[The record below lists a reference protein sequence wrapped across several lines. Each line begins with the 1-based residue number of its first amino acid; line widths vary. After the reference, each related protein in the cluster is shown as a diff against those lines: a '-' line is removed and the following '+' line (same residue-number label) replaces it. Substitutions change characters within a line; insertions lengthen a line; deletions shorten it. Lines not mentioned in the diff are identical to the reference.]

1 MIVVSDTSPIT
12 NLAAVNQLTLLHQL
26 YGTIIIPQAVYE
38 EMASLGYAV
47 PGTIEIMTL
56 SWIETRP
63 VTQQNQVNQLL
74 NKLDRGESEGIILAL
89 ELGADILI
97 LDGRKGRK
105 VAQSLGLNIT
115 GILGVL
121 LEAKQKELIMN
132 IKPIVD
138 QLILK
143 AEFRISETLYR
154 KVLTIAGE

>member
-47 PGTIEIMTL
+47 PGTIEIITL

-97 LDGRKGRK
+97 LDERKGRK
-105 VAQSLGLNIT
+105 VAQSRFFGLFYAMD
-115 GILGVL
+115 GIVR
-121 LEAKQKELIMN
+121 N
-132 IKPIVD
+132 
-138 QLILK
+138 
-143 AEFRISETLYR
+143 ETLIETGVAAIFANCFR
-154 KVLTIAGE
+154 SRAN

>member
-12 NLAAVNQLTLLHQL
+12 NLATVNQLTLLHQL

-97 LDGRKGRK
+97 LDERKGRK
-105 VAQSLGLNIT
+105 VA
-115 GILGVL
+115 
-121 LEAKQKELIMN
+121 
-132 IKPIVD
+132 
-138 QLILK
+138 
-143 AEFRISETLYR
+143 
-154 KVLTIAGE
+154 

>member
-12 NLAAVNQLTLLHQL
+12 NLAAVNH
-26 YGTIIIPQAVYE
+26 
-38 EMASLGYAV
+38 
-47 PGTIEIMTL
+47 
-56 SWIETRP
+56 
-63 VTQQNQVNQLL
+63 QLL

-97 LDGRKGRK
+97 LDERKGRK
-105 VAQSLGLNIT
+105 VARSLGLNIT

>member
-1 MIVVSDTSPIT
+1 M
-12 NLAAVNQLTLLHQL
+12 
-26 YGTIIIPQAVYE
+26 
-38 EMASLGYAV
+38 
-47 PGTIEIMTL
+47 
-56 SWIETRP
+56 
-63 VTQQNQVNQLL
+63 
-74 NKLDRGESEGIILAL
+74 L

-97 LDGRKGRK
+97 LDERKGRK

>member
-1 MIVVSDTSPIT
+1 
-12 NLAAVNQLTLLHQL
+12 
-26 YGTIIIPQAVYE
+26 
-38 EMASLGYAV
+38 
-47 PGTIEIMTL
+47 MTL

-97 LDGRKGRK
+97 LDERKGRK

>member
-26 YGTIIIPQAVYE
+26 YGTIIIPQAVYD
-38 EMASLGYAV
+38 EMASLGYALRGYAV

-97 LDGRKGRK
+97 LDERKGRK

-121 LEAKQKELIMN
+121 LEAKQKELGSSVCLM
-132 IKPIVD
+132 
-138 QLILK
+138 QWTGL
-143 AEFRISETLYR
+143 
-154 KVLTIAGE
+154 

>member
-1 MIVVSDTSPIT
+1 M
-12 NLAAVNQLTLLHQL
+12 
-26 YGTIIIPQAVYE
+26 
-38 EMASLGYAV
+38 
-47 PGTIEIMTL
+47 
-56 SWIETRP
+56 
-63 VTQQNQVNQLL
+63 
-74 NKLDRGESEGIILAL
+74 
-89 ELGADILI
+89 
-97 LDGRKGRK
+97 DGRKGRK

>member
-1 MIVVSDTSPIT
+1 MD
-12 NLAAVNQLTLLHQL
+12 
-26 YGTIIIPQAVYE
+26 E
-38 EMASLGYAV
+38 
-47 PGTIEIMTL
+47 
-56 SWIETRP
+56 
-63 VTQQNQVNQLL
+63 
-74 NKLDRGESEGIILAL
+74 
-89 ELGADILI
+89 
-97 LDGRKGRK
+97 RKGRK

-154 KVLTIAGE
+154 KVLTITEE

>member
-1 MIVVSDTSPIT
+1 
-12 NLAAVNQLTLLHQL
+12 
-26 YGTIIIPQAVYE
+26 
-38 EMASLGYAV
+38 
-47 PGTIEIMTL
+47 
-56 SWIETRP
+56 P

-97 LDGRKGRK
+97 LDERKGRK
-105 VAQSLGLNIT
+105 VARYLGLNIT

-138 QLILK
+138 QLISK